1 MSRSA
6 AVLFKI
12 LLASL
17 LAGIALTFLDVT
29 IEKLLGLVGL
39 TPEIVLDFGRRLVA
53 WAGPTMLLGAVVIL
67 PVWLLTHLLLPPR
80 DY

>member
-29 IEKLLGLVGL
+29 LEMILSLVGL
-39 TPEIVLDFGRRLVA
+39 TPGIVMDFGRRLIA
-53 WAGPTMLLGAVVIL
+53 WAGPTMLLGAVIIL
-67 PVWLLTHLLLPPR
+67 PVWLLTHIFLPPR

>member
-1 MSRSA
+1 MSSRV

-17 LAGIALTFLDVT
+17 LAGVALTFLDVT
-29 IEKLLGLVGL
+29 IETLLGLVGL
-39 TPEIVLDFGRRLVA
+39 TPESVMEFGRRVVA
-53 WAGPTMLLGAVVIL
+53 WAGPTMLLGAAVIV
-67 PVWLLTHLLLPPR
+67 PVWLLTRLFLPPR